1 MLRDA
6 TIGNEIFLQGQYLS
20 LGINGSGTLGTRA
33 TAPVGFVT
41 DAVNGY
47 IRLGLVGD
55 TDGFGKGAAPTR
67 DAMLAGTPV
76 ESFSIG
82 YDIGAKHY
90 SSVNSE
96 RNGKSEVA
104 GGVSSDLSS
113 NGVGKAGWTGAT
125 TEGVKVA
132 QTMSLAD
139 GAKYIKVDVTLTN
152 TTGKAVADLH
162 YMRSIDPDHGAGFDT
177 VNTVIEQGG
186 DGANG
191 ALIAAYASSGKTP
204 LFYYTADDRAK
215 VSTFKGYVNEN
226 PDAAATF
233 DTAPAEGYSLKGDNA
248 ININFGLGTLAAGRS
263 TTFTFYMGIT
273 DDLNATVAA
282 IKSGAG
288 APPVPANIAPVAVD
302 DSFAIVAG
310 KSETGNVLTND
321 RDGDGDALTASLVKG
336 PTHGSLL
343 FNANGG
349 FTYVAD
355 KGYVGSDSFTYAA
368 SDGKASDNGVVTIAV
383 TAPPVTPPV
392 SKPTIQDGSSSASQ
406 TLTGTSGNDMFFFDI
421 AKNSGI
427 DTIKNFSHEDVLA
440 TTAKLFDGN
449 GDGIIKFAA
458 NSLSL
463 DAPRSDDYAVIE
475 GVSALRL
482 MGTDAAGRYIYADAS
497 VRPQGA
503 EEGTLANDKM
513 SGDSTEKAA
522 SQFFFDTALGR
533 DLGHD
538 TLSNFGNKDVLVTTV
553 ALPDDGTGHVKLGAK
568 GVLDLGSNAS
578 VDLGDVTIGGL
589 KGASVSTLEFDGAV
603 SHDGTTYYVYSLDG
617 SAAGTAALQF

>member
-1 MLRDA
+1 M
-6 TIGNEIFLQGQYLS
+6 
-20 LGINGSGTLGTRA
+20 
-33 TAPVGFVT
+33 
-41 DAVNGY
+41 
-47 IRLGLVGD
+47 
-55 TDGFGKGAAPTR
+55 
-67 DAMLAGTPV
+67 
-76 ESFSIG
+76 
-82 YDIGAKHY
+82 
-90 SSVNSE
+90 
-96 RNGKSEVA
+96 
-104 GGVSSDLSS
+104 
-113 NGVGKAGWTGAT
+113 
-125 TEGVKVA
+125 
-132 QTMSLAD
+132 
-139 GAKYIKVDVTLTN
+139 
-152 TTGKAVADLH
+152 
-162 YMRSIDPDHGAGFDT
+162 
-177 VNTVIEQGG
+177 
-186 DGANG
+186 
-191 ALIAAYASSGKTP
+191 
-204 LFYYTADDRAK
+204 
-215 VSTFKGYVNEN
+215 
-226 PDAAATF
+226 
-233 DTAPAEGYSLKGDNA
+233 
-248 ININFGLGTLAAGRS
+248 
-263 TTFTFYMGIT
+263 
-273 DDLNATVAA
+273 
-282 IKSGAG
+282 
-288 APPVPANIAPVAVD
+288 PANIAPVAVD

-368 SDGKASDNGVVTIAV
+368 SDGKVSDNGVVSIAV

-421 AKNSGI
+421 AKNSGT

-463 DAPRSDDYAVIE
+463 DAPKSDDYAVIE

-503 EEGTLANDKM
+503 EEGTLANDKL
-513 SGDSTEKAA
+513 SGDSTEKTA

-568 GVLDLGSNAS
+568 GVLDLGSNAG

>member
-90 SSVNSE
+90 TSVNSE

-152 TTGKAVADLH
+152 TTGKAVADLR

-204 LFYYTADDRAK
+204 LFYYTADDRAR
-215 VSTFKGYVNEN
+215 VSTFKGYINEN

-392 SKPTIQDGSSSASQ
+392 GKPTIQDGSSSASQ

-421 AKNSGI
+421 AKNSGT

-463 DAPRSDDYAVIE
+463 DAPKSDDYAVIE

-503 EEGTLANDKM
+503 EEGTLANDKL
-513 SGDSTEKAA
+513 SGDSTEKTA

-538 TLSNFGNKDVLVTTV
+538 TLSNFGNKEVLVTTV

-568 GVLDLGSNAS
+568 GVLDLGSNAG
-578 VDLGDVTIGGL
+578 VDLGDVAIGGL

>member
-1 MLRDA
+1 MTLDA

-55 TDGFGKGAAPTR
+55 TDGFGKGAAATR

-90 SSVNSE
+90 TSVNSE
-96 RNGKSEVA
+96 RNGKSQVA

-113 NGVGKAGWTGAT
+113 DGIGKAGWTGAT

-162 YMRSIDPDHGAGFDT
+162 YMRSIDPDHGATFDT

-186 DGANG
+186 DGADG
-191 ALIAAYASSGKTP
+191 ALIAAYASTGKTP

-383 TAPPVTPPV
+383 SAPPVTPPV

-421 AKNSGI
+421 AKNSGT

-463 DAPRSDDYAVIE
+463 DAPKSDDYAVIE

-503 EEGTLANDKM
+503 DEGTLGNDKI
-513 SGDSTEKAA
+513 SGDSTEKTA

>member
-310 KSETGNVLTND
+310 KSESGNVLTND

-392 SKPTIQDGSSSASQ
+392 GKPTIQDGSSSASQ

-421 AKNSGI
+421 AKNSGT

-463 DAPRSDDYAVIE
+463 DAPKSDDYAVIE

-503 EEGTLANDKM
+503 EEGTLANDKL
-513 SGDSTEKAA
+513 SGDSTEKTA

-568 GVLDLGSNAS
+568 GVLDLGSNAG
-578 VDLGDVTIGGL
+578 VDLGDVAIGGL

>member
-90 SSVNSE
+90 TSVNSE

-177 VNTVIEQGG
+177 VNSVIEQGG

-310 KSETGNVLTND
+310 KSESGNVLTND

-421 AKNSGI
+421 AKNSGT

-463 DAPRSDDYAVIE
+463 DAPKSDDYAVIE

-503 EEGTLANDKM
+503 EEGTLANDKL
-513 SGDSTEKAA
+513 SGDSTEKTA

-538 TLSNFGNKDVLVTTV
+538 TLSNFGDKDVLVTTV

-568 GVLDLGSNAS
+568 GVLDLGSNAG
-578 VDLGDVTIGGL
+578 VDLGDVAIGGL